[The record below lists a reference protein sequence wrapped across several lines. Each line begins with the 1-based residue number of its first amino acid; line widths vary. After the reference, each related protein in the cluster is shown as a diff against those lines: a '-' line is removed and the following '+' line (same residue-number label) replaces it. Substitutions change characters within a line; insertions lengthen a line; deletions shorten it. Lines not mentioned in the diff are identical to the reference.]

1 MFLSAQRSI
10 LVGCKNWTASG
21 NNIKMH
27 ATYAMLHAA
36 TLLVCCQF
44 CKRKSRIRRVGPTT
58 LSERAKMQNAQRTK
72 MIANQI
78 GKYNYQVDWPD
89 LPVQWSS
96 SLAVWQSGSLFGLA
110 GILIEFSGVLLAA
123 FSLQFHWR
131 LANNFQKFP
140 IMILRCEM
148 RSSCSDIDWVKLTLT
163 DVWLIDDHRLRR
175 WQRTIAA
182 RFANLWKQAWNE

>member
-1 MFLSAQRSI
+1 MPCCMQP
-10 LVGCKNWTASG
+10 VVV
-21 NNIKMH
+21 H
-27 ATYAMLHAA
+27 

-44 CKRKSRIRRVGPTT
+44 CRRKSRIRRIGSTT

-89 LPVQWSS
+89 LPVQWSG
-96 SLAVWQSGSLFGLA
+96 SLTVWQSGSLFGLA
-110 GILIEFSGVLLAA
+110 GILIEFTSVLLAA

-140 IMILRCEM
+140 IMIFIFAVKCAVAAA
-148 RSSCSDIDWVKLTLT
+148 DIDWVKLTLT
-163 DVWLIDDHRLRR
+163 DVDRLIDDHRLRR
-175 WQRTIAA
+175 WQARTIAA
-182 RFANLWKQAWNE
+182 RFANLVKQAWNEWDRVGFIL